1 MISLSLTHLI
11 LITVQFMEFS
21 QIISLKFIFNN
32 STFAIFCRL
41 GWTKWNPTHLLG
53 YGSTTLW
60 LTPPFRDT
68 WTCLNPTYESRLFSI
83 WRRYCNNEIM

>member
-32 STFAIFCRL
+32 STFAIFCSDCL
-41 GWTKWNPTHLLG
+41 DCQAIAQPNAFVG
-53 YGSTTLW
+53 LW
-60 LTPPFRDT
+60 LHHTMANAS
-68 WTCLNPTYESRLFSI
+68 LEG
-83 WRRYCNNEIM
+83 